1 MQLQHEKLQQK
12 QVDFSVLEEYK
23 EFFAV
28 DDVFSC
34 LGTTIKSKNKSKF

>member
-1 MQLQHEKLQQK
+1 MQWQHEKLQQK

-28 DDVFSC
+28 DDV
-34 LGTTIKSKNKSKF
+34 LVA